1 MDDYQTE
8 EEQVESI
15 KKWWRENSRAII
27 VGVTIGLVAIFSWQ
41 SWQDYTYQHAEEAS
55 DFYQQVIKLS
65 TDNKGPEAIEL
76 INEIELNYNDT
87 IYAAL
92 AGLQKAKLQLIDG
105 QSAEATLTLENVFA
119 SSNNSSLAHIAHL
132 RALKLKVGSGERET
146 VITTVSQILEGEL
159 GVAAGSFTAQYHE
172 LHGDVYR
179 LMGDLAKARVSY
191 EQALLVA
198 REKNQLTQLKLDDLG
213 GENVGFKSVLE
224 AVDTVEG
231 TK

>member
-27 VGVTIGLVAIFSWQ
+27 VGVTIGLVGIFSWQ

-55 DFYQQVIKLS
+55 DFYQQVIELS
-65 TDNKGPEAIEL
+65 VDNGQEAIEL

-87 IYAAL
+87 VYAAL

-105 QSAEATLTLENVFA
+105 KPAEATVTLDNVFA
-119 SSNNSSLAHIAHL
+119 NSSNSSLAHIAHL
-132 RALKLKVGSGERET
+132 RALRLKVGSGERET
-146 VITTVSQILEGEL
+146 VITTVSQVLDGEL
-159 GVAAGSFTAQYHE
+159 GIAAGSFAAQYHE

-191 EQALLVA
+191 QQALLAA

-213 GENVGFKSVLE
+213 GEDLGFKSVSE
-224 AVDTVEG
+224 PADTVEG